1 MSSAVAADARETPGK
16 TRDLPRTFLLCLG
29 DERFDID
36 ILKIN
41 DLVAAG
47 TDEMA
52 VIIRSC
58 VKMVGSRKA

>member
-16 TRDLPRTFLLCLG
+16 TRDFPRAFLLCLG
-29 DERFDID
+29 DERFDIQ
-36 ILKIN
+36 ILKI
-41 DLVAAG
+41 DDPVAAD